1 VGWASDSIER
11 IGLDTAVD
19 QAADGILITDTNGTI
34 LFTNPAFTA
43 MTGYTSQ
50 ETVGQCPRVLNSGR
64 QSATFYKDLWATI
77 QSGNIWQ
84 GKVINRRKDGTL
96 YNEEMRIAPVRD
108 TDGEI
113 TGYIAIKRDITERMR
128 TARALVESEDRFNK
142 LFEENGSVM
151 LLVEPSKAAIIV
163 SANKAAIA
171 YYGYPQNRLVGMSM
185 KQIVAMP
192 VADAAREQERA
203 VRDERNFVNSL
214 HRLGCGEVRE
224 VEVYSAPVEMGGKPL
239 LFYIV
244 HDVTERKKAQEALR
258 VSEERYRIA
267 FQTSLDAIAISRVSD
282 GMYVEVNNAFFK
294 IMGYEREQVIG
305 RTAEELK
312 IWADPRDQQNLLEI
326 LRQQSSC
333 RDVEVQFRRQNGE
346 AFWVHVSASL
356 IELDGVAC
364 LLTVLRDVSHAK
376 VAEQEIKKLAFYD
389 PLTGLSNRR
398 LLLDRLRQ
406 ARVSGPRKN
415 RKRALLHVD
424 LDDFKTVNDTLGHQ
438 TGDLLLQEV
447 AMRLTSCLREAD
459 TVARIGGDEFVV
471 MLENLNEIHEDA
483 AAQAKAVGEKILSV
497 VDQPYLLAGQ
507 ECRSTSCIGITIFG
521 NNQES
526 SSEALQQADIAM
538 HQAKAAG
545 RNSMH
550 FFVPALQTAV
560 NARASM
566 ELALRQAISGK
577 QFMLY
582 YQPQVDRGRL
592 IGAEALLRWNH
603 PKRGIVPP
611 NEFIPLAE
619 ETGLILPLG
628 NWVLETA
635 CAQIAAWE
643 KRESTAPITVAVNIS
658 AYQFRQPNFVEQV
671 LNALKSSGADPQ
683 HLKLELTES
692 ILVNNIEDVIAKM
705 TELKHRG
712 LRFSVDD
719 FGTGYSSLTYLKRLP
734 LDQLKIDR
742 SFIRDILMDVG
753 SGAIAQSIISLSKAM
768 GFSVIAEGVET
779 EEQRQFLARMGCH
792 SFQGFLFSRP
802 LPMEEFQMLLPALES
817 APEPV
822 VQ

>member
-1 VGWASDSIER
+1 MGWASDSIER
-11 IGLDTAVD
+11 TGLDTAVD

-50 ETVGQCPRVLNSGR
+50 ETVGQCPRVLKSGR
-64 QSATFYKDLWATI
+64 QSDSFYKDLWGTI
-77 QSGNIWQ
+77 QSGNVWQ
-84 GKVINRRKDGTL
+84 GKMINRRKDGTL
-96 YNEEMRIAPVRD
+96 YNEEMRVAPVRD
-108 TDGEI
+108 TKGEV

-128 TARALVESEDRFNK
+128 STQALAESEARFSK

-151 LLVEPSKAAIIV
+151 LLVEPSSAAVIV
-163 SANKAAIA
+163 AANKAAST
-171 YYGYPQNRLVGMSM
+171 YYGYTQERLVGIPMS
-185 KQIVAMP
+185 QIIAMP
-192 VADAAREQERA
+192 APEAALEQERA
-203 VRDERNFVNSL
+203 VREERNFVNSL
-214 HRLGCGEVRE
+214 HRLSSGEQRE
-224 VEVYSAPVEMGGKPL
+224 VEVYSAPVEMGGKLL

-244 HDVTERKKAQEALR
+244 HDVTARKKAQEALR

-294 IMGYEREQVIG
+294 TMGYDREQVIG
-305 RTAEELK
+305 RTAEDLK
-312 IWADPRDQQNLLEI
+312 IWVDPRDQQHVLEM
-326 LRQQSSC
+326 LSQQSSC
-333 RDVEVQFRRQNGE
+333 RDVEVQLRRQCGE
-346 AFWVHVSASL
+346 AFWVHMSASL
-356 IELDGVAC
+356 IELDGVSC

-398 LLLDRLRQ
+398 LLFERLQQTR
-406 ARVSGPRKN
+406 ASGPRKN

-424 LDDFKTVNDTLGHQ
+424 LDDFKTLNDTLGHQ
-438 TGDLLLQEV
+438 TGDLMLQEV
-447 AMRLTSCLREAD
+447 ALRLTSCLREAD

-471 MLENLNEIHEDA
+471 MLENLSEIPDDA
-483 AAQAKAVGEKILSV
+483 AAQARAVAEKILAV

-526 SSEALQQADIAM
+526 SNEALQQADIAM

-566 ELALRQAISGK
+566 ELALRQAISGN
-577 QFMLY
+577 QFLLY

-592 IGAEALLRWNH
+592 IGAEALVRWNH

-628 NWVLETA
+628 NWVLKTA
-635 CAQIAAWE
+635 CAQIATWA
-643 KRESTAPITVAVNIS
+643 KRSNTAPITVAVNIS

-671 LNALKSSGADPQ
+671 LTALEISGANPQ
-683 HLKLELTES
+683 NLKLELTES

-705 TELKHRG
+705 TDLKRHG

-779 EEQRQFLARMGCH
+779 EEQRQFLARLGCH

-802 LPMEEFQMLLPALES
+802 LPMEEFQMLLPALDCV
-817 APEPV
+817 ADPTL
-822 VQ
+822 Q

>member
-1 VGWASDSIER
+1 
-11 IGLDTAVD
+11 
-19 QAADGILITDTNGTI
+19 
-34 LFTNPAFTA
+34 

-50 ETVGQCPRVLNSGR
+50 ETVGQCPRVLKSGR
-64 QSATFYKDLWATI
+64 QSDSFYKDLWGTI
-77 QSGNIWQ
+77 QSGNVWQ
-84 GKVINRRKDGTL
+84 GKMINRRKDGTL
-96 YNEEMRIAPVRD
+96 YNEEMRVAPVRD
-108 TDGEI
+108 TKGEV

-128 TARALVESEDRFNK
+128 STQALAESEARFSK

-151 LLVEPSKAAIIV
+151 LLVEPSSAAVIV
-163 SANKAAIA
+163 AANKAAST
-171 YYGYPQNRLVGMSM
+171 YYGYTQERLVGIPMS
-185 KQIVAMP
+185 QIIAMP
-192 VADAAREQERA
+192 APEAALEQERA
-203 VRDERNFVNSL
+203 VREERNFVNSL
-214 HRLGCGEVRE
+214 HRLSSGEQRE
-224 VEVYSAPVEMGGKPL
+224 VEVYSAPVEMGGKLL

-244 HDVTERKKAQEALR
+244 HDVTARKKAQEALR

-294 IMGYEREQVIG
+294 TMGYDREQVIG
-305 RTAEELK
+305 RTAEDLK
-312 IWADPRDQQNLLEI
+312 IWVDPRDQQHVLEM
-326 LRQQSSC
+326 LSQQSSC
-333 RDVEVQFRRQNGE
+333 RDVEVQLRRQCGE
-346 AFWVHVSASL
+346 AFWVHMSASL
-356 IELDGVAC
+356 IELDGVSC

-398 LLLDRLRQ
+398 LLFERLQQTR
-406 ARVSGPRKN
+406 ASGPRKN

-424 LDDFKTVNDTLGHQ
+424 LDDFKTLNDTLGHQ
-438 TGDLLLQEV
+438 TGDLMLQEV
-447 AMRLTSCLREAD
+447 ALRLTSCLREAD

-471 MLENLNEIHEDA
+471 MLENLSEIPDDA
-483 AAQAKAVGEKILSV
+483 AAQARAVAEKILAV

-526 SSEALQQADIAM
+526 SNEALQQADIAM

-566 ELALRQAISGK
+566 ELALRQAISGN
-577 QFMLY
+577 QFLLY

-592 IGAEALLRWNH
+592 IGAEALVRWNH

-628 NWVLETA
+628 NWVLKTA
-635 CAQIAAWE
+635 CAQIATWA
-643 KRESTAPITVAVNIS
+643 KRSNTAPITVAVNIS

-671 LNALKSSGADPQ
+671 LTALEISGANPQ
-683 HLKLELTES
+683 NLKLELTES

-705 TELKHRG
+705 TDLKRHG

-779 EEQRQFLARMGCH
+779 EEQRQFLARLGCH

-802 LPMEEFQMLLPALES
+802 LPMEEFQMLLPALDCV
-817 APEPV
+817 ADPTL
-822 VQ
+822 Q

>member
-11 IGLDTAVD
+11 TGLDTAVD

-50 ETVGQCPRVLNSGR
+50 ETVGQCPRVLKSGR
-64 QSATFYKDLWATI
+64 QSDSFYKDLWGTI
-77 QSGNIWQ
+77 QSGNVWQ
-84 GKVINRRKDGTL
+84 GKMINRRKDGTL
-96 YNEEMRIAPVRD
+96 YNEEMRVAPVRD
-108 TDGEI
+108 TKGEV

-128 TARALVESEDRFNK
+128 STQALAESEARFSK

-151 LLVEPSKAAIIV
+151 LLVEPSSAAVIV
-163 SANKAAIA
+163 AANKAAST
-171 YYGYPQNRLVGMSM
+171 YYGYTQERLVGIPMS
-185 KQIVAMP
+185 QIIAMP
-192 VADAAREQERA
+192 APEAALEQERA
-203 VRDERNFVNSL
+203 VREERNFVNSL
-214 HRLGCGEVRE
+214 HRLSSGEQRE
-224 VEVYSAPVEMGGKPL
+224 VEVYSAPVEMGGKLL

-244 HDVTERKKAQEALR
+244 HDVTARKKAQEALR

-294 IMGYEREQVIG
+294 TMGYDREQVIG
-305 RTAEELK
+305 RTAEDLK
-312 IWADPRDQQNLLEI
+312 IWVDPRDQQHVLEM
-326 LRQQSSC
+326 LSQQSSC
-333 RDVEVQFRRQNGE
+333 RDVEVQLRRQCGE
-346 AFWVHVSASL
+346 AFWVHMSASL
-356 IELDGVAC
+356 IELDGVSC

-398 LLLDRLRQ
+398 LLFERLQQTR
-406 ARVSGPRKN
+406 ASGPRKN

-424 LDDFKTVNDTLGHQ
+424 LDDFKTLNDTLGHQ
-438 TGDLLLQEV
+438 TGDLMLQEV
-447 AMRLTSCLREAD
+447 ALRLTSCLREAD

-471 MLENLNEIHEDA
+471 MLENLSEIPDDA
-483 AAQAKAVGEKILSV
+483 AAQARAVAEKILAV

-526 SSEALQQADIAM
+526 SNEALQQADIAM

-566 ELALRQAISGK
+566 ELALRQAISGN
-577 QFMLY
+577 QFLLY

-592 IGAEALLRWNH
+592 IGAEALVRWNH

-628 NWVLETA
+628 NWVLKTA
-635 CAQIAAWE
+635 CAQIATWA
-643 KRESTAPITVAVNIS
+643 KRSNTAPITVAVNIS

-671 LNALKSSGADPQ
+671 LTALEISGANPQ
-683 HLKLELTES
+683 NLKLELTES

-705 TELKHRG
+705 TDLKRHG

-779 EEQRQFLARMGCH
+779 EEQRQFLARLGCH

-802 LPMEEFQMLLPALES
+802 LPMEEFQMLLPALDCV
-817 APEPV
+817 ADPTL
-822 VQ
+822 Q